1 MVEESN
7 MVTHQ
12 HGGTWRP
19 RLAFFVSSANNSS
32 ASSVDNS
39 PTMSGTDELCMT
51 YLPIAGRA
59 ELVRLIAAAG
69 GLTLHES
76 AELPAGESK
85 SEYLS
90 PSGTPLLRHGDLKL
104 SQSGAIE
111 AYLASIAP
119 KFSGL
124 TPQQRAIDSMY
135 AGIKEEML
143 SNCAK
148 ALFTT
153 KNGEDVTKLLDDRW
167 FPLMEASIPA
177 EGFINGLA
185 FPTVADLVVLNI
197 KTGYSAC
204 PFALTVF
211 ASRAHIPAALTLRA
225 AWPCDALSQPSVYP
239 QCARARRSQCPL
251 ELR

>member
-1 MVEESN
+1 
-7 MVTHQ
+7 
-12 HGGTWRP
+12 
-19 RLAFFVSSANNSS
+19 
-32 ASSVDNS
+32 
-39 PTMSGTDELCMT
+39 MT
-51 YLPIAGRA
+51 YGPIVGRA

-76 AELPAGESK
+76 K

-90 PSGTPLLRHGDLKL
+90 PSGTPLLKHGDLKL

-153 KNGEDVTKLLDDRW
+153 KNGEDV
-167 FPLMEASIPA
+167 
-177 EGFINGLA
+177 
-185 FPTVADLVVLNI
+185 
-197 KTGYSAC
+197 
-204 PFALTVF
+204 
-211 ASRAHIPAALTLRA
+211 
-225 AWPCDALSQPSVYP
+225 
-239 QCARARRSQCPL
+239 
-251 ELR
+251 